1 MRVKFSQT
9 YKKNNRFI
17 WDRLFSSSSL
27 TNTDRNT
34 VIRRYKLSVLWIQPI
49 MRLNNDETLKDAL
62 QRFSNDRQFKTKLR
76 QAKINSLWPEL
87 MGSAIAN
94 YTSEIVVRNRI
105 LYLRINSSSL
115 KQELT
120 YGKEKILNLINEELG
135 EEFLKDVII
144 R

>member
-1 MRVKFSQT
+1 MRQ
-9 YKKNNRFI
+9 
-17 WDRLFSSSSL
+17 
-27 TNTDRNT
+27 
-34 VIRRYKLSVLWIQPI
+34 
-49 MRLNNDETLKDAL
+49 NNDETLKDAL

-87 MGSAIAN
+87 MGSTIAN

-120 YGKEKILNLINEELG
+120 YGKDKILNLINEELG

>member
-1 MRVKFSQT
+1 
-9 YKKNNRFI
+9 
-17 WDRLFSSSSL
+17 
-27 TNTDRNT
+27 
-34 VIRRYKLSVLWIQPI
+34 

>member
-1 MRVKFSQT
+1 MRQ
-9 YKKNNRFI
+9 
-17 WDRLFSSSSL
+17 
-27 TNTDRNT
+27 
-34 VIRRYKLSVLWIQPI
+34 
-49 MRLNNDETLKDAL
+49 NNDETLKDAL

-87 MGSAIAN
+87 MGPTIAN

-120 YGKEKILNLINEELG
+120 YGKDKILNLINEELG